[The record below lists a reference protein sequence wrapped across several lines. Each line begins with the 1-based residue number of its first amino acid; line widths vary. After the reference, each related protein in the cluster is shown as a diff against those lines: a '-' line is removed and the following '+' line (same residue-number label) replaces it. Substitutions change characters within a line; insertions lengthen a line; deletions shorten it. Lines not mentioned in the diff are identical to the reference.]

1 MKKYSLIRS
10 AAIALAAF
18 LSVSCVGKIL
28 NDTISDD
35 DLPKGVLP
43 SKEMTY
49 GNAADE
55 KYAAHA
61 ARFTFESSA
70 EFPYVSMELFGDGCY
85 LISRTFTRSDD
96 GGIYVEGGY
105 TVTEDN
111 IYILENFG
119 TLKIEENQDGYN
131 LIFDNTAGNRIS
143 VVYAEKTPAI
153 SGDATKSLCRT
164 WRIDT
169 IEDWMYMG
177 SKLIIKTKYYG
188 GENPRIEGSVGV
200 TEDDMKNQ
208 IDNICKEMRFSP
220 YGTYHCT
227 YNNGTTR
234 VSTWEWG
241 NEEQGILFFDWE
253 QGEQDEGYVTIRF
266 SGKQLRTYEDYSFDI
281 AEYIEEEADEEESQA
296 YIDIIKKLTG
306 NATLRYL
313 IVNTLT
319 AI

>member
-10 AAIALAAF
+10 AAVALVAF
-18 LSVSCVGKIL
+18 LSVSCVGKLLDDI
-28 NDTISDD
+28 ISDE

-43 SKEMTY
+43 SEEMTY
-49 GNAADE
+49 GSAADE

-61 ARFTFESSA
+61 ARFTFESNA
-70 EFPYVSMELFGDGCY
+70 DFPYESIELFGDGRY
-85 LISRTFTRSDD
+85 LISRTSYTRSDD
-96 GGIYVEGGY
+96 ALYVEDGY

-119 TLKIEENQDGYN
+119 TLKIEENADGYN

-143 VVYAEKTPAI
+143 IVYAEKTPAI
-153 SGDATKSLCRT
+153 TGDATKSLCRT

-169 IEDWMYMG
+169 IEDWMYLG
-177 SKLIIKTKYYG
+177 SKLIIKTKYHG

-200 TEDDMKNQ
+200 TEEDMKDKL
-208 IDNICKEMRFSP
+208 DNICKEMRFSP
-220 YGTYHCT
+220 YGTYYCT
-227 YNNGTTR
+227 YNNGTTH
-234 VSTWEWG
+234 VSTWKWG
-241 NEEQGILFFDWE
+241 DEDQGILFFDWE

-266 SGKQLRTYEDYSFDI
+266 SGNQLRTYEDYSFDI
-281 AEYIEEEADEEESQA
+281 VEYIEEEADEEDSQA
-296 YIDIIKKLTG
+296 YVNLIRKLTG
-306 NATLRYL
+306 DATLRYL

>member
-1 MKKYSLIRS
+1 M
-10 AAIALAAF
+10 AAF

-153 SGDATKSLCRT
+153 SGDATTGFIIPNSHETAETEITVTKS
-164 WRIDT
+164 WQ
-169 IEDWMYMG
+169 DWSGCMVG
-177 SKLIIKTKYYG
+177 SGDMADKSFETKL
-188 GENPRIEGSVGV
+188 
-200 TEDDMKNQ
+200 Q
-208 IDNICKEMRFSP
+208 ILAAM
-220 YGTYHCT
+220 
-227 YNNGTTR
+227 
-234 VSTWEWG
+234 
-241 NEEQGILFFDWE
+241 
-253 QGEQDEGYVTIRF
+253 
-266 SGKQLRTYEDYSFDI
+266 
-281 AEYIEEEADEEESQA
+281 EEAYMNFFYRIPLASSTVPFLMSYQA
-296 YIDIIKKLTG
+296 DQYTQDYNIMYGFGGMRLMDYKLDDVAWKAWVEG
-306 NATLRYL
+306 ELAENGELDYQ
-313 IVNTLT
+313 
-319 AI
+319 